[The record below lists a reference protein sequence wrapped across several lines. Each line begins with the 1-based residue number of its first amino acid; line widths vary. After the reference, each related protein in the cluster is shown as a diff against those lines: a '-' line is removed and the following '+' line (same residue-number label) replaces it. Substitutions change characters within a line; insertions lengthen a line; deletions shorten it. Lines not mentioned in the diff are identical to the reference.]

1 MTEKKAVI
9 IKKVKKGGH
18 GGHHGG
24 AWKIAYADLV
34 TAMMAFFLLMWLLN
48 NVSEEKKEQLSIYFK
63 EFSVFDG
70 PPPSMTM
77 GSGGKSSSD
86 TERLVPIMMEGT
98 VGMYSE
104 GKSQEE
110 ILKEAMAK
118 AIEEKLKDYKDEL
131 IVDTFDNGVR
141 IQMLYGE
148 GNPFFESASSQLTDD
163 ARNVLKVIAETVRDM
178 PNQVA
183 VEGHTDAKPLGG
195 PNSRYTNWELSTD
208 RASSARLILQE
219 FGIEPK
225 RMVRVAGYAATQP
238 LILDNPEDPR
248 NRRVSILLFNDP
260 TQTPAAT
267 QNSSGAAPDPLKLSP
282 LPLAPANGSRQ
293 LFKVAPLQDNTTEGL
308 VQPRR

>member
-1 MTEKKAVI
+1 MAEKKAVI

-18 GGHHGG
+18 RGHHGG
-24 AWKIAYADLV
+24 AWKIAYADFV

-48 NVSEEKKEQLSIYFK
+48 NVSQETKEQLSIYFK
-63 EFSVFDG
+63 EFSVFEG
-70 PPPSMTM
+70 VPQSMKM
-77 GSGGKSSSD
+77 DSGGKSSGEAES
-86 TERLVPIMMEGT
+86 LNPISMEGA
-98 VGMYSE
+98 VGMFTE

-118 AIEEKLKDYKDEL
+118 MIEEKLKAYKDEL
-131 IVDTFDNGVR
+131 IIDTFDNGVR

-148 GNPFFESASSQLTDD
+148 GNPFFESASSQLTGD

-178 PNQVA
+178 PNQIA
-183 VEGHTDAKPLGG
+183 VEGHTDAVPLGG

-219 FGIEPK
+219 FGIDPK

-238 LILDNPEDPR
+238 LIRDNPEDPR

-260 TQTPAAT
+260 TQKPADL
-267 QNSSGAAPDPLKLSP
+267 QNSTQEGK
-282 LPLAPANGSRQ
+282 
-293 LFKVAPLQDNTTEGL
+293 APLQMNPLQNNTSGGETQIFKVSPLQRGTTDGL
-308 VQPRR
+308 AEPKR

>member
-1 MTEKKAVI
+1 MADKKAVI

-77 GSGGKSSSD
+77 GAGGKASGE
-86 TERLVPIMMEGT
+86 TERLTPIMIEGN
-98 VGMYSE
+98 VGMYAE

-110 ILKEAMAK
+110 IIKEAMAK
-118 AIEEKLKDYKDEL
+118 AIEEKLKEYKDEL

-148 GNPFFESASSQLTDD
+148 GNPFFESASSQLTGD
-163 ARNVLKVIAETVRDM
+163 ARNVLKVIADTVRDM
-178 PNQVA
+178 PNQIA
-183 VEGHTDAKPLGG
+183 VEGHTDSVPLGG

-219 FGIEPK
+219 YGVDPK

-260 TQTPAAT
+260 TQKPRDLQNAT
-267 QNSSGAAPDPLKLSP
+267 DGATSPLQTSPLRNNSSG
-282 LPLAPANGSRQ
+282 GTQ
-293 LFKVAPLQDNTTEGL
+293 LFKVSPLQQDDSL
-308 VQPRR
+308 VQPKN

>member
-1 MTEKKAVI
+1 MAEKKAVI

-63 EFSVFDG
+63 EFSVIDG
-70 PPPSMTM
+70 LPPSMSM
-77 GSGGKSSSD
+77 GAGGQSASESQF
-86 TERLVPIMMEGT
+86 TPLIMEGT
-98 VGMYSE
+98 TGMYAE

-118 AIEEKLKDYKDEL
+118 MIEERLKEYKEEL
-131 IVDTFDNGVR
+131 IIDTFDNGVR

-148 GNPFFESASSQLTDD
+148 GNPFFDSASSQLTGD
-163 ARNVLKVIAETVRDM
+163 ARNVLKVIADTVRDL

-183 VEGHTDAKPLGG
+183 VEGHTDAVPLGG
-195 PNSRYTNWELSTD
+195 PQSRYTNWELSTD
-208 RASSARLILQE
+208 RASSARVILQE
-219 FGIEPK
+219 FGVDPK

-238 LILDNPEDPR
+238 LIRENPEDPR

-260 TQTPAAT
+260 TRSPVDVNSTSGQNGQLSVNPLMNGTAVPAVP
-267 QNSSGAAPDPLKLSP
+267 QGAPP
-282 LPLAPANGSRQ
+282 LPSRH
-293 LFKVAPLQDNTTEGL
+293 
-308 VQPRR
+308 

>member
-1 MTEKKAVI
+1 MAEKKAVI

-77 GSGGKSSSD
+77 GAGGKSSSE

-163 ARNVLKVIAETVRDM
+163 ARKVLKVIAETVRDM

-260 TQTPAAT
+260 TQTSAAA
-267 QNSSGAAPDPLKLSP
+267 QNSSGAAPDPLKLNP
-282 LPLAPANGSRQ
+282 LPQVPANGGRQ

-308 VQPRR
+308 IQPRR

>member
-1 MTEKKAVI
+1 MAEKKTVI

-24 AWKIAYADLV
+24 AWKIAYADFV

-48 NVSEEKKEQLSIYFK
+48 TLSEDTKEQLSIYFK
-63 EFSVFDG
+63 EFSVFEG
-70 PPPSMTM
+70 VPESMRM
-77 GSGGKSSSD
+77 GEGGKDSSAV
-86 TERLVPIMMEGT
+86 ERLAPILMEGT
-98 VGMYSE
+98 VGMYAE

-110 ILKEAMAK
+110 ILKEAMA
-118 AIEEKLKDYKDEL
+118 IEEKLKAYKDEL
-131 IVDTFDNGVR
+131 VVDTFDNGVR

-148 GNPFFESASSQLTDD
+148 GNPFFESASSQLTGD
-163 ARNVLKVIAETVRDM
+163 ARNVLRVIADTVRDM

-183 VEGHTDAKPLGG
+183 VEGHTDAVPLGG

-219 FGIEPK
+219 FGVDPK
-225 RMVRVAGYAATQP
+225 RIVRVAGYAATQP

-260 TQTPAAT
+260 TQTPQDL
-267 QNSSGAAPDPLKLSP
+267 QNSTGTAPDPLRSSP
-282 LPLAPANGSRQ
+282 LPPGTTGGGTQ
-293 LFKVAPLQDNTTEGL
+293 MFKVSPVGPNDTMPITPG
-308 VQPRR
+308 R